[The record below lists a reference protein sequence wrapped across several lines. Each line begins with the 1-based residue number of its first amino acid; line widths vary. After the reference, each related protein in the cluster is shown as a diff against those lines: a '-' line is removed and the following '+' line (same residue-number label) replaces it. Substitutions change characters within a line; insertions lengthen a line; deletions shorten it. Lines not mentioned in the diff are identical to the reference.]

1 MPQWFAI
8 KSQTQALNHQG
19 KGEGHLLWSPAFFVC
34 LAVAELSIGKG
45 SMRRFSQCIL
55 ASRTRWHLHSSQ
67 FTVRM
72 SVFHFGVLLHAISTI
87 RWYCA
92 VTVIHIYIYIKATS
106 VGIRLYHLS
115 NILVRC
121 TASCCRPCK
130 FDPCLSRNPQLQEL
144 SDLLQINLKPV

>member
-92 VTVIHIYIYIKATS
+92 VIHISKPRQLVYKT
-106 VGIRLYHLS
+106 LS

-121 TASCCRPCK
+121 TASCWPCK